1 MKLSK
6 TQLAFVGVGAALTL
20 SILPID
26 GAPAATKLMDAG
38 RQMASKLLQKPQ
50 VNLEL
55 SAQQAV
61 KTPKGE
67 MAWQA
72 IDSKIPVQPGT
83 TIRFNVK
90 AANVGDKAAKS
101 LAVTQPVPAGM
112 EFKLNS
118 ATSTAKA
125 QTVFSI
131 DNGKTFVANPQIPV
145 KQANGETVMQ
155 PAPAANY
162 THVRWQL
169 DQALNAKSQQ
179 QMAYEVRVK

>member
-1 MKLSK
+1 MKFSK
-6 TQLAFVGVGAALTL
+6 KQLVFVGIGVSVL
-20 SILPID
+20 SMLPID
-26 GAPAATKLMDAG
+26 GAPAATKLMTAG
-38 RQMASKLLQKPQ
+38 RQMASNLLQKPQ

-67 MAWQA
+67 MVWQA

-83 TIRFNVK
+83 TIRFNVR
-90 AANVGDKAAKS
+90 AANLGTSEAKFF
-101 LAVTQPVPAGM
+101 AVTQPVPAGM
-112 EFKLNS
+112 AYKLNS
-118 ATSTAKA
+118 TTSTAKA

-145 KQANGETVMQ
+145 KQANGETVLQ

-162 THVRWQL
+162 THVRWQME
-169 DQALNAKSQQ
+169 QALSAKSQQ